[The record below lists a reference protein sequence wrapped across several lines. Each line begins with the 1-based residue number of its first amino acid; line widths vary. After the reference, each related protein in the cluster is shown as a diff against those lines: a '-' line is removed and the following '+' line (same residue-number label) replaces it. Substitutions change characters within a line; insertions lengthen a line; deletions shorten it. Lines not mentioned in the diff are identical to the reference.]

1 MVDDTYASSAFSAP
15 NGRYEWAGPFCLTSE
30 GESGGGGGGSCA
42 SGGGATVCGFVTQI
56 STQVV
61 ASADMSGD
69 TITYQLG
76 LDLSGSAK
84 NVYTVFGDAFGSLQM
99 PGAYHTTSAFG
110 ANVGGSQSK
119 IHMKQPISNI

>member
-1 MVDDTYASSAFSAP
+1 
-15 NGRYEWAGPFCLTSE
+15 
-30 GESGGGGGGSCA
+30 
-42 SGGGATVCGFVTQI
+42 
-56 STQVV
+56 
-61 ASADMSGD
+61 MSGD